1 MARGWESKD
10 VESQIEDRSRERSER
25 RDAPSR
31 DEVEHN
37 RKRESLEMSRRRVMN
52 ELANARSEVHR
63 TALENALAH
72 LENELRLLGS

>member
-10 VESQIEDRSRERSER
+10 VESQIEDRGRERSER
-25 RDAPSR
+25 REAPSR
-31 DEVEHN
+31 DEVE
-37 RKRESLEMSRRRVMN
+37 RDQKRESLEMSRRRVMN

-72 LENELRLLGS
+72 LDAELARLT